1 MRLVGPRQVGS
12 VTIEKSCLGRRGD
25 PGTSINPGGNLMNSH
40 EIGRELTAITMGM
53 DAFERRQPADRS
65 LMGGEGLVPIY
76 LGDSSLEQRHY
87 DDIETVKADLAALGG
102 KIDALPEGPR
112 KVFLSGMLRSLRVAA
127 KMLAGASPS
136 FEEKVIDLVGAPAGR
151 EDPAVIED
159 ARSKLD
165 VLLRQSGFVTGTL
178 GERVAAWEEARAVP
192 TEKVETVFRE
202 LMSAAKARTDAMIFP
217 TGDYDMVLNPVRGM
231 FYTARCSFN
240 DGKMDLNFDLS
251 FTRAALKHLVCHEV
265 FPGHSTQLLS
275 TKAAFESGEAPADAL
290 LITTDAI
297 TGCVQEGIGDQ
308 GVHLID
314 FVEDADDEI
323 HIELRRVR
331 SAAQTSAAWMLMV
344 EGVGREDVA
353 NYLRNTAMGQ
363 EAWVQGRL
371 RMAAHPFRGAF
382 ISSYWAGN
390 ECVRKVR
397 ERVTPDQRGAFIKAL
412 YSYANSPAS
421 LSMFPQIAA

>member
-1 MRLVGPRQVGS
+1 
-12 VTIEKSCLGRRGD
+12 
-25 PGTSINPGGNLMNSH
+25 MNSF
-40 EIGRELTAITMGM
+40 EIGRDLTAITMGI
-53 DAFERRQPADRS
+53 DAYERRQPAEKS
-65 LMGGEGLVPIY
+65 LLGGEGLVPIY
-76 LGDSSLEQRHY
+76 LGGDSIPARQY
-87 DDIETVKADLAALGG
+87 DDVDTIKTDLDTLAA
-102 KIDALPEGPR
+102 KAAALPASPR
-112 KVFLSGMLRSLRVAA
+112 KVFLEGMIRSVRTAT

-136 FEEKVIDLVGAPAGR
+136 FEEKVTQLVGAPAGR

-159 ARSKLD
+159 ARARLD
-165 VLLRQSGFVTGTL
+165 AVLKRSGFVNGSL

-192 TEKVETVFRE
+192 AEQLETVFRE
-202 LMSAAKARTDAMIFP
+202 LMAKAKAKTDAMIFD

-240 DGKMDLNFDLS
+240 EGKMDLNFDLS

-265 FPGHSTQLLS
+265 YPGHSTQLLS
-275 TKAAFESGEAPADAL
+275 TKAAVDAGEAPADAL

-314 FVEDADDEI
+314 FVEDDDDAI

-344 EGVGREDVA
+344 EGMPREDVA
-353 NYLRNTAMGQ
+353 NYLRTTAMGQ

-371 RMAAHPFRGAF
+371 RMAAHPFRGPF

-390 ECVRKVR
+390 EVVRKVR
-397 ERVTPDQRGAFIKAL
+397 ERVTEAERPAFIKAL
-412 YSYANSPAS
+412 YSYANSPES
-421 LSMFPQIAA
+421 LSMFPQVAN

>member
-1 MRLVGPRQVGS
+1 
-12 VTIEKSCLGRRGD
+12 
-25 PGTSINPGGNLMNSH
+25 MNSF
-40 EIGRELTAITMGM
+40 EIGRDLTAITMGI
-53 DAFERRQPADRS
+53 DAYERRQPADKS
-65 LMGGEGLVPIY
+65 LLGGEGLVPIY
-76 LGDSSLEQRHY
+76 LGGGSIPARQYNDVEAIKS
-87 DDIETVKADLAALGG
+87 DLDTLATAAAALE
-102 KIDALPEGPR
+102 AGPR
-112 KVFLSGMLRSLRVAA
+112 KVFLEGMIRSVRTAT

-136 FEEKVIDLVGAPAGR
+136 FEEKVTQLVGAPAGR
-151 EDPAVIED
+151 EDAAVIED
-159 ARSKLD
+159 ARAKLD
-165 VLLRQSGFVTGTL
+165 AVLKRSGFVNGTL

-192 TEKVETVFRE
+192 AEQVETVFRE
-202 LMSAAKARTDAMIFP
+202 LMAKAKAKTDAMIFD

-240 DGKMDLNFDLS
+240 EGKMDLNFDLS

-265 FPGHSTQLLS
+265 YPGHSTQLLS
-275 TKAAFESGEAPADAL
+275 TKAAVDAGEAPADAL

-314 FVEDADDEI
+314 FVEDDDDAI

-344 EGVGREDVA
+344 EGMPREDVA
-353 NYLRNTAMGQ
+353 NYLRTTAMGQ

-371 RMAAHPFRGAF
+371 RMAAHPFRGPF

-390 ECVRKVR
+390 EIVRKVR
-397 ERVTPDQRGAFIKAL
+397 ERVTDAERPAFIKAL
-412 YSYANSPAS
+412 YSYANSPES
-421 LSMFPQIAA
+421 LSMFPQVAN

>member
-1 MRLVGPRQVGS
+1 
-12 VTIEKSCLGRRGD
+12 
-25 PGTSINPGGNLMNSH
+25 MNSF
-40 EIGRELTAITMGM
+40 EIGRDLTAITMGI
-53 DAFERRQPADRS
+53 DAFERSQPADSS
-65 LMGGEGLVPIY
+65 LLGGEGLVPIY
-76 LGDSSLEQRHY
+76 LGADGVTARDYTDVEAIKTDLDQLSG
-87 DDIETVKADLAALGG
+87 ETT
-102 KIDALPEGPR
+102 ALPEGPR
-112 KVFLSGMLRSLRVAA
+112 KVFLEGMIRSVRTAT

-136 FEEKVIDLVGAPAGR
+136 FEEKVTQLVGAPAGR
-151 EDPAVIED
+151 EDADVIED
-159 ARSKLD
+159 ARAKLD
-165 VLLRQSGFVTGTL
+165 AVLKRSGFVNGSL

-192 TEKVETVFRE
+192 AEQVETVFRE
-202 LMSAAKARTDAMIFP
+202 LMAKAKAKTDAMIFD

-240 DGKMDLNFDLS
+240 EGKMDLNFDLS

-265 FPGHSTQLLS
+265 YPGHSTQLLS
-275 TKAAFESGEAPADAL
+275 TKAAVDAGEAPADAL

-314 FVEDADDEI
+314 FVEDDDDAI

-344 EGVGREDVA
+344 EGMPREDVA
-353 NYLRNTAMGQ
+353 NYLRTTAMGQ

-371 RMAAHPFRGAF
+371 RMAAHPFRGPF

-390 ECVRKVR
+390 EIVRKVR
-397 ERVTPDQRGAFIKAL
+397 ERVTDAERPAFIKAL
-412 YSYANSPAS
+412 YSYANSPES
-421 LSMFPQIAA
+421 LAMFPQVAN

>member
-1 MRLVGPRQVGS
+1 
-12 VTIEKSCLGRRGD
+12 
-25 PGTSINPGGNLMNSH
+25 MNSF
-40 EIGRELTAITMGM
+40 EIGLALTAITMGI
-53 DAFERRQPADRS
+53 DAFERRQPADKS
-65 LMGGEGLVPIY
+65 LLGGEGLVPIY
-76 LGDSSLEQRHY
+76 LGGDSIPARDYSDVES
-87 DDIETVKADLAALGG
+87 IKADLDTLVTEAAALP
-102 KIDALPEGPR
+102 ASPR
-112 KVFLSGMLRSLRVAA
+112 KVFLEGMIRSVRTAT

-136 FEEKVIDLVGAPAGR
+136 FEEKVTQLVGAPAGR
-151 EDPAVIED
+151 EDAAVIED
-159 ARSKLD
+159 ARAKLD
-165 VLLRQSGFVTGTL
+165 AVLKRSGFVNGSL

-192 TEKVETVFRE
+192 ADQVETVFRE
-202 LMSAAKARTDAMIFP
+202 LMAKAKAKTDAMIFD

-240 DGKMDLNFDLS
+240 EGKMDLNFDLS

-265 FPGHSTQLLS
+265 YPGHSTQLLS
-275 TKAAFESGEAPADAL
+275 TKAAVDAGDAPADAL

-314 FVEDADDEI
+314 FVEDDDDAI

-344 EGVGREDVA
+344 EGLPREDVA
-353 NYLRNTAMGQ
+353 NYLRTTAMGQ

-371 RMAAHPFRGAF
+371 RMAAHPFRGPF

-390 ECVRKVR
+390 EIVRKVR
-397 ERVTPDQRGAFIKAL
+397 ERVTDAERPAFIKAL
-412 YSYANSPAS
+412 YSYANSPES
-421 LSMFPQIAA
+421 LSMFPQVAN